1 MSKFLNGTDKDIV
14 TRARDVVTNSI
25 MSEIAKDDPQGKEEY
40 KDAVRHQIVSAFQ
53 RLRLFLFILD
63 TLVEIYNSSK

>member
-1 MSKFLNGTDKDIV
+1 LNGTDKDIV